1 MTQQIGFIGLGA
13 MGAGMARNLLR
24 AGFPVRGYD
33 IQPSLVEAFVADGG
47 AGTATPAEAA
57 EGAQLLVVIVFTAAQ
72 ADEVLF
78 GEQGA
83 IASLPSG
90 ATVIMH
96 TTMSPQEA
104 EGMAARLA
112 QQGYGFLDAPVT
124 GGKSGA
130 DEATLTIIVSGTD
143 DAMAAAR
150 PAFEKMGRKIARVG
164 SKAGAA
170 STVKMINQ
178 MLCGIHVV
186 ATAEAMVLAA
196 RGGADPRQV
205 YDVITHG
212 AGNSFAFETRV
223 PSILARDYSPKGVVE
238 IFTKDLG
245 IVTEAARGFQC
256 PVPLTA
262 LALQQFLAA
271 AAAGY
276 SRNDDIS
283 VVKIYERLAGVD
295 VAESAERA
303 GGS

>member
-1 MTQQIGFIGLGA
+1 MTQQTGFIGLGA

-33 IQPSLVEAFVADGG
+33 VQPALVEAFVADGG
-47 AGTATPAEAA
+47 AGAASPAEAA
-57 EGAQLLVVIVFTAAQ
+57 EGADLLVVIVFTAAQ
-72 ADEVLF
+72 AEAVLF
-78 GEQGA
+78 GERGA
-83 IASLPSG
+83 LESLPRG

-96 TTMSPQEA
+96 TTTSPQEA
-104 EGMAARLA
+104 EAMSARLA
-112 QQGYGFLDAPVT
+112 ERGYAFLDAPVT
-124 GGKSGA
+124 GGKKGA
-130 DEATLTIIVSGTD
+130 DEATLTIIVSGPD
-143 DAMAAAR
+143 EALAAAQ
-150 PAFEKMGRKIARVG
+150 PAFEQMGRKIARVG
-164 SKAGAA
+164 DRAGAA

-212 AGNSFAFETRV
+212 AGNSFVFETRV

-245 IVTEAARGFQC
+245 IVTEAARRFQC

-276 SRNDDIS
+276 TRNDDIS
-283 VVKIYERLAGVD
+283 VVKIYEQLAGVD
-295 VAESAERA
+295 VADTADR
-303 GGS
+303 